1 VRIETG
7 PVEPERRVV
16 DLEQLLI
23 ATSRTFALA
32 IPLLPEPTRREVTL
46 SYLLFRV
53 ADTFEDAASWPRG
66 LRIEAL
72 ERFGRLL
79 ENPSDVEPVSRRW
92 AAEVPC
98 EQPGY
103 RDLLAALPEVFD
115 AFLALS
121 PGAVCLIR
129 EHTLR
134 TARGMAGFVGR
145 TTDEGELRLRDIPD
159 LKAYCYVVAGIVG
172 ELLTELFLL
181 DHPGLAP
188 ATPRLRERARAFG
201 EGLQLVN
208 ILKDSASD
216 ASQGRCYLPEDIAR
230 GEVVAL
236 ARRDLAAAS
245 EYVLTLQTAGA
256 ERGLVAFTA
265 LPVRLAYATLDRLE
279 ETGPGSKLTRPE
291 VYAILQRLNQALD
304 LNQPAVALD

>member
-1 VRIETG
+1 
-7 PVEPERRVV
+7 VERARRTV

-32 IPLLPEPTRREVTL
+32 IPLLPEPTRREVTI

-79 ENPSDVEPVSRRW
+79 QEPCEIEEVSRRW
-92 AAEVPC
+92 AEGVPC

-103 RDLLAALPEVFD
+103 RDLLAVLPEVFE
-115 AFLALS
+115 AFFALS
-121 PGAVCLIR
+121 PEAVHLIR

-134 TARGMAGFVGR
+134 TARGMAAFVGR
-145 TTDEGELRLRDIPD
+145 MTDEGELRLRDVAD
-159 LKAYCYVVAGIVG
+159 LKAYCYIVAGIVG

-181 DHPGLAP
+181 GRPELESA
-188 ATPRLRERARAFG
+188 APRLRERARAFG

-216 ASQGRCYLPEDIAR
+216 ATEGRRYLPDKVDRA
-230 GEVVAL
+230 EVVAL
-236 ARRDLAAAS
+236 ARRDLSFAG
-245 EYVLTLQTAGA
+245 EYVLTLQSAGA

-265 LPVRLAYATLDRLE
+265 LPVQLAHATLDRLE
-279 ETGPGSKLTRPE
+279 EAGPGSKLTRPE
-291 VYAILQRLNQALD
+291 VYAIVQRLNQALD
-304 LNQPAVALD
+304 GNQPAV

>member
-1 VRIETG
+1 M
-7 PVEPERRVV
+7 ERESRAV

-32 IPLLPEPTRREVTL
+32 IPLLPEPTRREVTI

-79 ENPSDVEPVSRRW
+79 QEPSEIEEVSRRW
-92 AAEVPC
+92 AGEVPC

-103 RDLLAALPEVFD
+103 RDLLASLPEVFE

-121 PGAVCLIR
+121 PEAVRLIR

-134 TARGMAGFVGR
+134 TARGMAAFVGR
-145 TTDEGELRLRDIPD
+145 TSDEGELRLRDVAD
-159 LKAYCYVVAGIVG
+159 LKAYCYIVAGIVG

-181 DHPGLAP
+181 GRPELEP
-188 ATPRLRERARAFG
+188 AVPRLRERARAFG

-216 ASQGRCYLPEDIAR
+216 ATEGRRYLPDNVDRA
-230 GEVVAL
+230 EVVAL
-236 ARRDLAAAS
+236 ARRDLSSAG
-245 EYVLTLQTAGA
+245 EYVLSLQAAGA

-265 LPVRLAYATLDRLE
+265 LPVQLAHATLDRLE
-279 ETGPGSKLTRPE
+279 SAGPGSKLTRPE
-291 VYAILQRLNQALD
+291 VYAIVQRLNQALD
-304 LNQPAVALD
+304 SNQPAV